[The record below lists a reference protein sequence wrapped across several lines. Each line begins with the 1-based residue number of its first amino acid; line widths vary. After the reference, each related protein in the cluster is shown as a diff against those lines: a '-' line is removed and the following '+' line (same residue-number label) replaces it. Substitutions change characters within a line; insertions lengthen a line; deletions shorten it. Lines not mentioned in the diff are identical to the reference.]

1 MSELK
6 DEIQETEENFEKA
19 KARLIKD
26 LGGAVS
32 ELFELTNN
40 IANGYQCSILSAS
53 RILNNRGHS
62 FDYYEES
69 RNRLNTLR
77 ELDRRIESES
87 QKKAQVLI
95 ANDRL

>member
-53 RILNNRGHS
+53 RILNNRGNS
-62 FDYYEES
+62 FDYYEET
-69 RNRLNTLR
+69 RNRLNALR
-77 ELDRRIESES
+77 DLDRNIEAES
-87 QKKAQVLI
+87 KKKVQVI
-95 ANDRL
+95 SNE

>member
-40 IANGYQCSILSAS
+40 ITNGYQCSILSAS

-62 FDYYEES
+62 FDYYEET
-69 RNRLNTLR
+69 RNRLNALR
-77 ELDRRIESES
+77 ELDRMIESES
-87 QKKAQVLI
+87 KKKVSGEVC
-95 ANDRL
+95 ND